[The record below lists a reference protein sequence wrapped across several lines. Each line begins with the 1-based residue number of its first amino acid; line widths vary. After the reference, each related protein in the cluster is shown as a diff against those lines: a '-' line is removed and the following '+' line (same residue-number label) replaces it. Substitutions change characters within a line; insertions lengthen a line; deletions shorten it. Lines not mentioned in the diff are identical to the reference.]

1 MKSTRNI
8 QEIKIEKITKS
19 VNAKL
24 DNLFTKKKLK
34 SLYDPCAY
42 ILKDGGKRLRPLLV
56 LFSAESVNY
65 NINNAYNAALAVEL
79 LHNFTLAHDDIMDNA
94 DKRRGVSTV
103 HVKYDTNTA
112 ILAGDNLIS
121 YSYHLLLKDCS
132 DKNCRAILDSFTTG
146 IIEVCEGQSLDKE
159 FEVRKDVTID
169 EYSEMIFKK
178 TAAMIEMSCKV
189 GGQLNNASPNYIK
202 ALSNYGKNLGLAFQ
216 LQDDLLDIIGDEKS
230 FGKNIGGDVRE
241 GKRTFLLLRAYQLA
255 NKNEKILLNKV
266 FNRKI
271 DTAEGIEKV
280 RNLFEKLGVI
290 NEAKNKINNY
300 TLIAQKHLNKLP
312 NKKGVETLF
321 WLSEYLINRKK

>member
-1 MKSTRNI
+1 LKYARNL
-8 QEIKIEKITKS
+8 QELKIEKITKQ
-19 VNAKL
+19 VNSKL

-56 LFSAESVNY
+56 LFSAEAVNY
-65 NINNAYNAALAVEL
+65 NLNDAFNSALAVEL

-94 DKRRGVSTV
+94 DRRRGVPTV
-103 HVKYDTNTA
+103 HIKYDTNTA

-132 DKNCRAILDSFTTG
+132 DKNCKAILNAFTTG

-159 FEVRKDVTID
+159 FESRKDVSIE
-169 EYSEMIFKK
+169 EYLKMIYKK

-189 GGQLNNASPNYIK
+189 GGQLNNASPIYIK
-202 ALSNYGKNLGLAFQ
+202 ALSNFGMHLGLAFQ
-216 LQDDLLDIIGDEKS
+216 LQDDLLDIIGSEKE
-230 FGKNIGGDVRE
+230 FGKNIGGDIKE
-241 GKRTFLLLRAYQLA
+241 GKRTFLMLRAYQLA
-255 NKNEKILLNKV
+255 NKQEKALLNKV
-266 FNRKI
+266 FDRKI
-271 DTAEGIEKV
+271 DSKEEIEKV

-290 NEAKNKINNY
+290 DEAKNKINYY
-300 TLIAQKHLNKLP
+300 TVKAQKYLNKLP

>member
-1 MKSTRNI
+1 MKYARNL
-8 QEIKIEKITKS
+8 QELKIEKITKQ
-19 VNAKL
+19 VNSKL

-56 LFSAESVNY
+56 LFSAEAVNY
-65 NINNAYNAALAVEL
+65 NLNDAFNSALAVEL

-94 DKRRGVSTV
+94 DRRRGVPTV
-103 HVKYDTNTA
+103 HIKYDTNTA

-132 DKNCRAILDSFTTG
+132 DKNCKAILNAFTTG

-159 FEVRKDVTID
+159 FESRKDVSIE
-169 EYSEMIFKK
+169 EYLKMIYKK

-189 GGQLNNASPNYIK
+189 GGQLNNASPIYIK
-202 ALSNYGKNLGLAFQ
+202 ALSNFGMHLGLAFQ
-216 LQDDLLDIIGDEKS
+216 LQDDLLDIIGSEKE
-230 FGKNIGGDVRE
+230 FGKNIGGDIKE
-241 GKRTFLLLRAYQLA
+241 GKRTFLMLRAYQLA
-255 NKNEKILLNKV
+255 NKQEKALLNKV
-266 FNRKI
+266 FDRKI
-271 DTAEGIEKV
+271 DSKEEIEKV

-290 NEAKNKINNY
+290 DEAKNKINYY
-300 TLIAQKHLNKLP
+300 TVKAQKYLNKLP